1 MYDHALIDRT
11 LLEIARARTA
21 APPGLSPGERMLRLF
36 RPSLR
41 LAAAL
46 RFRTQRVPG

>member
-11 LLEIARARTA
+11 LLEITRARTA
-21 APPGLSPGERMLRLF
+21 ASPGLWPGARMLRLF